1 MACTVQSFQFEAT
14 QQGWDELD
22 SHEHGAVGVDFS
34 LSGWK
39 LGMEEQNEMGGLVR
53 NSSTLSLDSDTSD
66 TTDTSSSDGSSLGS
80 PREVTPRGL
89 RRAKPVVSLLRRT
102 TSGKRKRAEVGDG
115 VSACAKSPRARAGVR
130 FSAETRVRACDL
142 SLQAPSGACPFTD
155 TRAKAKTADG
165 PNHDSVLLDTL
176 VVNYFESGHLETGRD
191 VVELLGMQ
199 TVRSHGS
206 ALTARLECVCEQLDG
221 VGKNVGLLPSNVRL
235 GATHVPHLV
244 SLLRLVVAAF
254 DSAVGEPCDFA
265 PESVIFTQCS

>member
-1 MACTVQSFQFEAT
+1 
-14 QQGWDELD
+14 
-22 SHEHGAVGVDFS
+22 
-34 LSGWK
+34 
-39 LGMEEQNEMGGLVR
+39 MGGLVR

-115 VSACAKSPRARAGVR
+115 ASACAKSPRARAGVR

-221 VGKNVGLLPSNVRL
+221 VGKNVSSAPSTSSQSPRVSKNRRSLPASCPSQQKHKQRNGTCRSQVGLLPSNVRL

-244 SLLRLVVAAF
+244 SLLRERSTPSPTTEYCTSMLDPRAAGTF
-254 DSAVGEPCDFA
+254 GG
-265 PESVIFTQCS
+265 